1 MIGARLRSSGQIR
14 RSVRKLAT
22 RRFSHGSR
30 AGNRLGLRRPLSSL
44 RPDLMLP
51 ITVQFLVAML
61 AYGLNERM
69 ARKADYLR
77 DQSQVLRRRSGS
89 RPARPGS
96 LSLTSGDDVWPVA
109 V

>member
-1 MIGARLRSSGQIR
+1 MNATPKPKPRRAEQQRYRVLHGVGP

-30 AGNRLGLRRPLSSL
+30 AGNRLELQRPLSSL

-61 AYGLNERM
+61 AYGLNERR

-77 DQSQVLRRRSGS
+77 EENRILKEALQAATGKRSI
-89 RPARPGS
+89 
-96 LSLTSGDDVWPVA
+96 L
-109 V
+109 